1 MVLILLSLGLL
12 VPEVALP
19 RTDLRHELATEL
31 QEAITVFFIL
41 ELGLRCLAMKR
52 RSRFFKEYWL
62 DILAVLPV
70 LRAFRIV
77 KFFRLLR
84 LLRLIRLASL
94 LTSNSRLLQNHL
106 QRSTAEY
113 ILTSFFLVFS
123 VLTGTF
129 AFAMFENPNSGFGP
143 LQDAFWVIVF
153 SVMSGQYEHEFP
165 GSLGGRF
172 VILGMEF
179 CSLSLFAVLT
189 GTISAVMVEKI
200 REGGLLS
207 KTVLED
213 LEKHVLVCGWNS
225 GVEIALLEL
234 QLHPDFKDREY
245 IVIADRDNLPE
256 MPNLPFRGRVRLM
269 RDDFTR
275 AEVLQKANVA
285 NCAVALIVSDINHNR
300 TRQDADARTVLC
312 ALTIEKLN
320 PAVYTC
326 AELSNSMNEPHL
338 RMGNVNEVVITQDIA
353 GHLIAQA
360 ALSSGQLKLLQQMVR
375 PSQSQTG
382 LNALPVPDK
391 FLGRPFRDCVGEI
404 ALSRGAIPL
413 AVMRNEQVLINPDPF
428 MLQPGD
434 VFLCVG
440 NPSS

>member
-1 MVLILLSLGLL
+1 MLLILVSLGLL
-12 VPEVALP
+12 IPEVALP
-19 RTDLRHELATEL
+19 RSDPRNELSTDI
-31 QEAITVFFIL
+31 QEAITAFFIV
-41 ELGLRCLAMKR
+41 ELGIRCLAMKK

-62 DILAVLPV
+62 DILAVLPL

-113 ILTSFFLVFS
+113 ILTTFFMVFS

-129 AFAMFENPNSGFGP
+129 AFAMFEHPNSGYGP
-143 LQDAFWVIVF
+143 LQNAFWTVLF
-153 SVMSGQYEHEFP
+153 SVMSGQYEHEYP
-165 GSLGGRF
+165 DTLGGRF
-172 VILGMEF
+172 VILAMEF

-225 GVEIALLEL
+225 GVEIALTEL
-234 QLHPDFKDREY
+234 QLHPDFKGCEY
-245 IVIADRDNLPE
+245 IVIADRDTLPE

-285 NCAVALIVSDINHNR
+285 NASVALIVSDINHNR

-320 PAVYTC
+320 PSVYTC

-353 GHLIAQA
+353 GHLLAQA

-375 PSQSQTG
+375 PNQGQTG
-382 LNALPVPDK
+382 LNALPVSAD
-391 FLGRPFRDCVGEI
+391 FFGRSFRDCVGEI
-404 ALSRGAIPL
+404 AQQKGAIAL
-413 AVMRNEQVLINPDPF
+413 AVMREQQVSVNPDQF
-428 MLQPGD
+428 ILQAGD

-440 NPSS
+440 NPT